1 MTLRFVWTAATALAL
16 TCGLAEAAQ
25 TGDRNAALRPWLPRI
40 GQGFEPPNKGQASW
54 SHGYD
59 YFICGTTP
67 VSSPTPYH
75 DFSFAARGCPA
86 LASGTAF
93 EYGPAGPTKGH
104 VVYDAAGKLAL
115 YQEGCCA
122 ERTTV
127 LASGVGAPPIGVRAA
142 ALGVARTARG
152 VALGMT
158 QSAVLGV
165 YGRTPPHS
173 VPGTPGVQMLSYTTI
188 HGNPSDAKNACG
200 QYQNFAFKGGRLV
213 YIELLAGC

>member
-1 MTLRFVWTAATALAL
+1 MLRFVTAAIALVL
-16 TCGLAEAAQ
+16 TCALVEAAP

-40 GQGFEPPNKGQASW
+40 GQGFEPSSKGQASW
-54 SHGYD
+54 SHAYD
-59 YFICGTTP
+59 YFICGATP

-75 DFSFAARGCPA
+75 DFSFAARGCPE
-86 LASGTAF
+86 LANGTAF

-104 VVYDAAGKLAL
+104 VVFDAGRKVVL

-122 ERTTV
+122 ERTTI
-127 LASGVGAPPIGVRAA
+127 LASGVGAPPMSVRSAS
-142 ALGVARTARG
+142 LGLARTARG

-158 QSAVLGV
+158 RAAVLGL
-165 YGRTPPHS
+165 YGRTSPHS
-173 VPGTPGVQMLSYTTI
+173 VPGSAGVEMLSYTTI